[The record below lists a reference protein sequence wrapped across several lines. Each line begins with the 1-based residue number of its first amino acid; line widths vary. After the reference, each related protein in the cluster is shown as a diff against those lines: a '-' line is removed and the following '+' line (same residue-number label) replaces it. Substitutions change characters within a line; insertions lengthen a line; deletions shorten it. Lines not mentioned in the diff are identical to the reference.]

1 MSIVNFGSINID
13 LVYRVDRFVQPG
25 ETIHAL
31 DHQRFAGGKGFNQ
44 SIALARAGASPHHVG
59 RVGPDGRWLVDLLR
73 DEGVGVEG
81 IESCEVPTGH
91 AVIQVDAQGENSILV
106 QGGANREIS
115 NDQLTGAC
123 SALGGGDWVVL
134 QNETNAVAAVME
146 AAEGKGS
153 TIVLNPSPMDD
164 SVLQL
169 PLHAVDIFLLNRAE
183 AEALSGENEVE
194 RMLDAL
200 GERYPRAA
208 VVLTLG
214 DRGVRFAFDGQRIEV
229 PAEPVSA
236 HDTTGAGDTFA
247 GYFLAERYAGVEPA
261 PALRMACRAAAVCVT
276 RPGAA
281 ASIPRR
287 SELTRRQ

>member
-59 RVGPDGRWLVDLLR
+59 RVGADGRWLVDLLR

-106 QGGANREIS
+106 HGGANREIS
-115 NDQLTGAC
+115 NDQLAGAC

-134 QNETNAVAAVME
+134 QNETNAVAAVMK

-200 GERYPRAA
+200 RERYPRAA

-214 DRGVRFAFDGQRIEV
+214 DRGVRFAFDGKKIEV

-261 PALRMACRAAAVCVT
+261 PALRMACRAAAFCVT

-287 SELTRRQ
+287 AELTRGQ